1 MREAERGMT
10 PRKQRRLLRRAEQ
23 ARRAA
28 DRIKTNERVR
38 AYKKA
43 ARQRAKTPEG
53 QALARFK
60 AVYETNDWR
69 PAPSTLVP
77 PYANH
82 PEWPFRWKPKAWLE
96 RRGYERLL
104 PEPWP

>member
-1 MREAERGMT
+1 MNETRRGMT
-10 PRKQRRLLRRAEQ
+10 PRKARRLLRRAEQ

-28 DRIKTNERVR
+28 DRIEKTERLR
-38 AYKKA
+38 AYKKV

-53 QALARFK
+53 QTLARFK

-69 PAPSTLVP
+69 PAPSTLIP

-82 PEWPFRWKPKAWLE
+82 PEWLLRWKPRAWLE
-96 RRGYERLL
+96 KRGYECLNS
-104 PEPWP
+104 PWWR